1 MLVTMF
7 AFVMAGLPTH
17 AEVSECTKTHEGGC
31 ANYNKVVLA
40 KFRENDFNISTC
52 LTKCR
57 TNTRCEG
64 FALGKNRVRGK
75 CILYKSDDQGNQ
87 CIKDSNKNWD
97 YYSMTDCSAKRP
109 TAEPTANA
117 KPQPIKDCAEA
128 EYQIGRLNEEIKR
141 ANSETKMIAQ
151 SYENDLTVSRE
162 VLEQVEAE
170 KSTCERHLKSS
181 YHDCQHTRDELV
193 SLDHQLRNT
202 QHFARELEQSKI
214 EWKNKATS
222 VMSQYKSLRHE
233 VDTYKEEIGALSEKL
248 VDTQNERDKLV
259 SEVMIWRTKMSDL
272 EEKLDGCQR

>member
-1 MLVTMF
+1 MF

-214 EWKNKATS
+214 EWKNKEAKLYSRKKKLEADVVTC
-222 VMSQYKSLRHE
+222 
-233 VDTYKEEIGALSEKL
+233 KEEIDELYHQLMHTKM
-248 VDTQNERDKLV
+248 NRDKLV
-259 SEVMIWRTKMSDL
+259 ATVSSMRTKMSDL
-272 EEKLDGCQR
+272 EDKLDGCQR